1 MSRDIKIISSG
12 VLSTI
17 QDLGRYGY
25 RSHGIPLSGAMDQ
38 SSAKLANLL
47 VGNDEN
53 DALIECTMMGP
64 KIEFHCDTYIAV
76 TGAEV
81 DIYLDDVLQIL
92 NTTIPIKT
100 GNILKF
106 GKVHRGCRFYI
117 SFASGLNTLNIL
129 GSSST
134 DTVSEI
140 GFPILKRGQEL
151 DLFQNNLGRFIVNLS
166 PLKDTLTPRK
176 IKVYPGPEFQLIE
189 DLDLAQISFTIDP
202 SSNRMSYILKANSD
216 VSHSHEMISSAV
228 LPGTI
233 QLTPRGQFNA
243 LMRDA
248 QTTGGYPRILQIDEE
263 DLDYL
268 AQCRGGESISFDLI
282 SHSYD

>member
-1 MSRDIKIISSG
+1 MNTIKIISSG
-12 VLSTI
+12 LLTTV

-53 DALIECTMMGP
+53 DALLECTMMGP
-64 KIEFHCDTYIAV
+64 KIEFYCDTYIAV

-81 DIYLDDVLQIL
+81 DIYLDDILQTL
-92 NTTIPIKT
+92 NTTISIKT

-106 GKVHRGCRFYI
+106 GKVHHGCRFYI
-117 SFASGLNTLNIL
+117 SFASGLNTMNIL
-129 GSSST
+129 GSRST
-134 DTVSEI
+134 HIVSEI
-140 GFPILKRGQEL
+140 GIPILKRGQEL
-151 DLFQNNLGRFIVNLS
+151 DLFQKNLDRFIINLS

-176 IKVYPGPEFQLIE
+176 IKVYPGPEYHVIE
-189 DLDLAQISFTIDP
+189 DIDLAKVSFTIDP
-202 SSNRMSYILKANSD
+202 SSNRMSYLLKANFE

-233 QLTPRGQFNA
+233 QLTPSGQFNA

-248 QTTGGYPRILQIDEE
+248 QTTGGYPRVLQIDED

-268 AQCRGGESISFDLI
+268 AQCRGGESVLFDLI
-282 SHSYD
+282 SH

>member
-1 MSRDIKIISSG
+1 MNDIKIISSG
-12 VLSTI
+12 IQTTI

-53 DALIECTMMGP
+53 DALLECTMMGP

-81 DIYLDDVLQIL
+81 DVYINDIL
-92 NTTIPIKT
+92 LSMSSTISIKT
-100 GNILKF
+100 GNILRF
-106 GKVHRGCRFYI
+106 GRVYRGCRFYI
-117 SFASGLNTLNIL
+117 SFASGLNTLEIL
-129 GSSST
+129 GSRST
-134 DTVSEI
+134 DTISGI
-140 GFPILKRGQEL
+140 GSSPLQRGQEL
-151 DLFQNNLGRFIVNLS
+151 DLFQNNLDRYIINLS
-166 PLKDTLTPRK
+166 PLKDNLSPRK
-176 IKVYPGPEFQLIE
+176 IKVYPGPEYHVIE
-189 DLDLAQISFTIDP
+189 GIELDIVSFTIDP
-202 SSNRMSYILKANSD
+202 SSNRMAYILTSDIDISNSY
-216 VSHSHEMISSAV
+216 EMISSAV

-233 QLTPRGQFNA
+233 QLTPTGQFNV

-248 QTTGGYPRILQIDEE
+248 QTTGGYPRVLQIDEG

-268 AQCRGGESISFDLI
+268 AQCRGGESISFELI
-282 SHSYD
+282 SN

>member
-1 MSRDIKIISSG
+1 MSHDIKIISSG
-12 VLSTI
+12 LLTTI

-25 RSHGIPLSGAMDQ
+25 RSHGIPISGAMDQ

-53 DALIECTMMGP
+53 DALLECTMMGP

-81 DIYLDDVLQIL
+81 DIFLDDILQIL
-92 NTTIPIKT
+92 NTTISIKT
-100 GNILKF
+100 GNILNF

-129 GSSST
+129 ESRST

-140 GFPILKRGQEL
+140 GLPILKRGQYL

-166 PLKDTLTPRK
+166 RLKDTLTPRK
-176 IKVYPGPEFQLIE
+176 IKVYPGPEYHVIE
-189 DLDLAQISFTIDP
+189 YMDLPKISFTIDP
-202 SSNRMSYILKANSD
+202 SSNRMSYILKVNFD
-216 VSHSHEMISSAV
+216 VSHSQEMISSAV

-233 QLTPRGQFNA
+233 QLTPGGQFNA

-248 QTTGGYPRILQIDEE
+248 QTTGGYPRVMQIDED

-268 AQCRGGESISFDLI
+268 AQCRGGQSISFELV
-282 SHSYD
+282 SYSI